1 MRKRLFISLIVLVT
15 LFSCVKEVT
24 PSPGTSGTGT
34 LHISF
39 DMGASTKAGA
49 KDGDMMK
56 TGSLWLVDYSGKV
69 IVFDTDT
76 PNAASFEKTI
86 DNIQR
91 GDYTLYLVANYTGLN
106 NYTVG
111 KDIDEGFTKRLLS
124 TITSGQSPEFNEE
137 VGMPCSC
144 VQQVHI
150 AAGENYVSAHLQRC
164 VGRLSIN
171 VRNNISSHKLAIGG
185 IGLSD
190 NNPTTGYLF
199 PSSDGSIPPSATD
212 VAFPELTQH
221 VVLATNENKDVY
233 DVYLYDTG
241 EATSANGITFTLFG
255 AIYEGKTP
263 DENIAISSRDAYS
276 FGDNS
281 TSISAGGPY
290 VIRSASS
297 STHYIGDLGASGLGV
312 REFTGD
318 ADEELTHYHEIE
330 YFLWTVSGSS
340 SQGTYSQGTFKN
352 VKTGRYITLNDK
364 TPGLS
369 ETSGTNFYFSNDTKN
384 GGLLFSTK
392 KEEKWWFGYY
402 YDYGYSLTLDPNVKN
417 GLSGTTELHDDGR
430 TGWLVRK
437 ATLEAEKVQ
446 HFVGADL
453 EIPRVKRTINY
464 LDKHGNTQ
472 ILKGISRN
480 EHVEV
485 SINVFYNREWGQF
498 DFEVEVEKWNK
509 INGNET
515 TFD

>member
-1 MRKRLFISLIVLVT
+1 MRKRLFISLIALLT
-15 LFSCVKEVT
+15 FFSCEKEVT
-24 PSPGTSGTGT
+24 PSPDTFGTGT

-39 DMGASTKAGA
+39 DMGASTKVGT

-56 TGSLWLVDYSGKV
+56 TGSLWLVDDSGKV

-86 DNIQR
+86 NNIQR

-137 VGMPCSC
+137 VGMPCSS

-150 AAGENYVSAHLQRC
+150 AAGENHISAHLQRC

-241 EATSANGITFTLFG
+241 EAISANGITFTLFG
-255 AIYEGKTP
+255 AVYEDQTP
-263 DENIAISSRDAYS
+263 DENISISQPKYS
-276 FGDNS
+276 FSNNDTNLS
-281 TSISAGGPY
+281 NGGEY
-290 VIRSASS
+290 LIRSAESNVI
-297 STHYIGDLGASGLGV
+297 YIGDLENSGIGV
-312 REFTGD
+312 REFSS
-318 ADEELTHYHEIE
+318 DEVLKTYKDIKN
-330 YFLWTVSGSS
+330 FLWRAEVSGN
-340 SQGTYSQGTFKN
+340 QVKFKN
-352 VKTGRYITLNDK
+352 VGTARYITL
-364 TPGLS
+364 S
-369 ETSGTNFYFSNDTKN
+369 ETTAGLDSSGTQFYFSDDTGN
-384 GGLLFSTK
+384 GALLFSTNRSWR
-392 KEEKWWFGYY
+392 WWSYSY
-402 YDYGYSLTLDPNVKN
+402 SYGYSLTLNSASN
-417 GLSGTTELHDDGR
+417 GLSGTTGMESNSR
-430 TGWLVRK
+430 TRWLVRT
-437 ATLEAEKVQ
+437 ATSSTGDHIP
-446 HFVGADL
+446 HFIGSDY

-498 DFEVEVEKWNK
+498 DFEVEGWK
-509 INGNET
+509 IIDGNET

>member
-1 MRKRLFISLIVLVT
+1 MRKRLFISLIALVT

-49 KDGDMMK
+49 KDGDIINK
-56 TGSLWLVDYSGKV
+56 GSLWLVDSKDEE
-69 IVFDTDT
+69 IMAFRTFS
-76 PNAASFEKTI
+76 PNAASAVVTMES
-86 DNIQR
+86 IQR
-91 GDYTLYLVANYTGLN
+91 GDYTLYVVANYSGLDT
-106 NYTVG
+106 YTNG
-111 KDIDEGFTKRLLS
+111 KIDDNFKKHLLKTVAAGESPTFT
-124 TITSGQSPEFNEE
+124 EE
-137 VGMPCSC
+137 SGMPCSS

-255 AIYEGKTP
+255 AIYEDQTP
-263 DENIAISSRDAYS
+263 DENIAISQPKYS
-276 FGDNS
+276 FSDNDTNLS
-281 TSISAGGPY
+281 NGGEY
-290 VIRSASS
+290 LIRSAESNVI
-297 STHYIGDLGASGLGV
+297 YIGDLENSGIGV
-312 REFTGD
+312 REFSS
-318 ADEELTHYHEIE
+318 DEVLKTYKDIKN
-330 YFLWTVSGSS
+330 FLWRAEVVSKN
-340 SQGTYSQGTFKN
+340 QVKFKN
-352 VKTGRYITLNDK
+352 VGTARYITL
-364 TPGLS
+364 S
-369 ETSGTNFYFSNDTKN
+369 ETTARLDSSGTQFYFSDDTGNDA
-384 GGLLFSTK
+384 LLFSTNRSWS
-392 KEEKWWFGYY
+392 WWSYSY
-402 YDYGYSLTLDPNVKN
+402 SYGYSLTLNSASN
-417 GLSGTTELHDDGR
+417 GLSGTTGMESNSR
-430 TGWLVRK
+430 TRWLVRT
-437 ATLEAEKVQ
+437 ATSSTGDHIP
-446 HFVGADL
+446 HFIGSDY

-498 DFEVEVEKWNK
+498 DFEVEGWKT
-509 INGNET
+509 IDDNET

>member
-1 MRKRLFISLIVLVT
+1 MRKRLFMSLIVLVT

-24 PSPGTSGTGT
+24 PSPGISGTGT

-49 KDGDMMK
+49 KDGDIINK
-56 TGSLWLVDYSGKV
+56 GSLWLVDSKDEE
-69 IVFDTDT
+69 IMAFRTFS
-76 PNAASFEKTI
+76 PNAASAVVTMES
-86 DNIQR
+86 IQR
-91 GDYTLYLVANYTGLN
+91 GDYTLYVVANYSGLDT
-106 NYTVG
+106 YTNG
-111 KDIDEGFTKRLLS
+111 KIDDNFKKHLLKTVAAGESPTFT
-124 TITSGQSPEFNEE
+124 EE
-137 VGMPCSC
+137 SGMPCSS

-255 AIYEGKTP
+255 AIYEDQTP

-276 FGDNS
+276 FGSNS
-281 TSISAGGPY
+281 NSISAGGPY

-318 ADEELTHYHEIE
+318 ADEELTHYHEVE
-330 YFLWTVSGSS
+330 NFLWTVSGTS
-340 SQGTYSQGTFKN
+340 SQGTFKN
-352 VKTGRYITLNDK
+352 VKTGKYITLNDT

-369 ETSGTNFYFSNDTKN
+369 ETSGTSFYFSNDTGN

-392 KEEKWWFGYY
+392 KQRKWNWGYY
-402 YDYGYSLTLDPNVKN
+402 YDYGYSLTLNSDSN
-417 GLSGTTELHDDGR
+417 GLSGTTGNESSGE
-430 TGWLVRK
+430 TGWLIRT
-437 ATLEAEKVQ
+437 ATAGAVKVPY
-446 HFVGADL
+446 FIGSDY

-464 LDKHGNTQ
+464 LDNYGNTQ
-472 ILKGISRN
+472 DLKSISRN

-498 DFEVEVEKWNK
+498 DFEVEGWKT
-509 INGNET
+509 IDGNET

>member
-1 MRKRLFISLIVLVT
+1 MRKRLFISLITLLT
-15 LFSCVKEVT
+15 LFSCEKEGAF
-24 PSPGTSGTGT
+24 SPGTSGSDAETGT

-49 KDGDMMK
+49 KDGDIMK
-56 TGSLWLVDYSGKV
+56 TGSLWLVDASGKV

-76 PNAASFEKTI
+76 LNATTFKKTI
-86 DNIQR
+86 NNIQR

-150 AAGENYVSAHLQRC
+150 AAGENHISAHLQRC

-171 VRNNISSHKLAIGG
+171 VRNNILSHKLAIGG

-199 PSSDGSIPPSATD
+199 PSADGSIPPSATD

-221 VVLATNENKDVY
+221 VVLATNEYKDVY

-255 AIYEGKTP
+255 AIYEDQTP
-263 DENIAISSRDAYS
+263 DENISISSRDSYS
-276 FGDNS
+276 FGSNGS
-281 TSISAGGPY
+281 SISAGGPY
-290 VIRSASS
+290 LIRSASS
-297 STHYIGDLGASGLGV
+297 STYYIGDLEAKGIGV
-312 REFTGD
+312 QEFTD
-318 ADEELTHYHEIE
+318 DEELVNSPKIE
-330 YFLWTVSGSS
+330 NFLWTVSGSDS
-340 SQGTYSQGTFKN
+340 RGTFKN
-352 VKTGRYITLNDK
+352 VKTGRYITLNEQ

-369 ETSGTNFYFSNDTKN
+369 ETSGTNFYFSTGTGN
-384 GGLLFSTK
+384 GGILFST
-392 KEEKWWFGYY
+392 ENSGYLWWKT
-402 YDYGYSLTLDPNVKN
+402 YGYSLTLDPNAAN
-417 GLSGTTELHDDGR
+417 GLSGTTEKESTGE

-453 EIPRVKRTINY
+453 EMPQVKRTINY

-498 DFEVEVEKWNK
+498 DFEVEGWK
-509 INGNET
+509 IIDGNET

>member
-1 MRKRLFISLIVLVT
+1 MRKRLYISLIALVT
-15 LFSCVKEVT
+15 LFSCGKEVT

-56 TGSLWLVDYSGKV
+56 TGSLWLVDDSGKV

-86 DNIQR
+86 NNIQR

-137 VGMPCSC
+137 VGMPCSS

-150 AAGENYVSAHLQRC
+150 AAGENHISAHLQRC

-199 PSSDGSIPPSATD
+199 PSADGSIPPSATD

-255 AIYEGKTP
+255 AVYEDQTP
-263 DENIAISSRDAYS
+263 DENISISQPKYS
-276 FGDNS
+276 FSNNDTNLS
-281 TSISAGGPY
+281 NGGEY
-290 VIRSASS
+290 LIRSAESNVI
-297 STHYIGDLGASGLGV
+297 YIGDLENSGIGV
-312 REFTGD
+312 REFSS
-318 ADEELTHYHEIE
+318 DEVLKTYKDIKN
-330 YFLWTVSGSS
+330 FLWRAEVSGN
-340 SQGTYSQGTFKN
+340 QVKFKN
-352 VKTGRYITLNDK
+352 VGTARYITL
-364 TPGLS
+364 S
-369 ETSGTNFYFSNDTKN
+369 ETTAGLDSSGTQFYFSDDTGN
-384 GGLLFSTK
+384 GALLFSTNRS
-392 KEEKWWFGYY
+392 WRWLSYSY
-402 YDYGYSLTLDPNVKN
+402 SYGYSLTLNSASN
-417 GLSGTTELHDDGR
+417 GLSGTTGMESDSR
-430 TGWLVRK
+430 TRWLVRT
-437 ATLEAEKVQ
+437 ATSSTGDYIP
-446 HFVGADL
+446 HFIGSDY
-453 EIPRVKRTINY
+453 EIPRVKRTIDY

-498 DFEVEVEKWNK
+498 DFEVEGWK
-509 INGNET
+509 IIDGNET

>member
-49 KDGDMMK
+49 KDGDIIK
-56 TGSLWLVDYSGKV
+56 KVSLWLVDSKDEE
-69 IVFDTDT
+69 IIAFRTFS
-76 PNAASFEKTI
+76 PNAASAVVTMES
-86 DNIQR
+86 IQR
-91 GDYTLYLVANYTGLN
+91 GDYTLYVVANYSGLDT
-106 NYTVG
+106 YTNG
-111 KDIDEGFTKRLLS
+111 KIDDNFKKHLLKTVAAGESPTFT
-124 TITSGQSPEFNEE
+124 EE
-137 VGMPCSC
+137 SGMPCSS

-255 AIYEGKTP
+255 AIYKDQTS

-276 FGDNS
+276 FGYNS

-330 YFLWTVSGSS
+330 NFLWTVSESS
-340 SQGTYSQGTFKN
+340 SQGFSQVTFKN
-352 VKTGRYITLNDK
+352 VNTGRYITLDGAN
-364 TPGLS
+364 PGLG
-369 ETSGTNFYFSNDTKN
+369 TSGTKFYFRSGTGN
-384 GGLLFSTK
+384 GGVLFSTIK
-392 KEEKWWFGYY
+392 QWKR
-402 YDYGYSLTLDPNVKN
+402 YSLTLDPNATN
-417 GLSGTTELHDDGR
+417 GLSGTTGNESSGE
-430 TGWLVRK
+430 TGWLIRT
-437 ATLEAEKVQ
+437 ATAGAVKVPY
-446 HFVGADL
+446 FIGSDY

-464 LDKHGNTQ
+464 LDKYGNTQ

-498 DFEVEVEKWNK
+498 DFEVEGWKIIDGNK
-509 INGNET
+509 T

>member
-1 MRKRLFISLIVLVT
+1 MRKRLYISLIAL
-15 LFSCVKEVT
+15 LAFFSCEKEVT
-24 PSPGTSGTGT
+24 PSPDTSGTGT

-56 TGSLWLVDYSGKV
+56 TGSLWLVDDSGKV

-86 DNIQR
+86 NNIQR

-124 TITSGQSPEFNEE
+124 TITSGQSPDFNEE
-137 VGMPCSC
+137 VGMPCSS

-150 AAGENYVSAHLQRC
+150 AAGENHISAHLQRC

-212 VAFPELTQH
+212 VAFPELAQH

-241 EATSANGITFTLFG
+241 EAISANGITFTLFG
-255 AIYEGKTP
+255 AVYEDQTP
-263 DENIAISSRDAYS
+263 DENISISQPKYS
-276 FGDNS
+276 FSNNDTNLS
-281 TSISAGGPY
+281 NGGEY
-290 VIRSASS
+290 LIRSAESNVI
-297 STHYIGDLGASGLGV
+297 YIGDLENSGIGV
-312 REFTGD
+312 REFSS
-318 ADEELTHYHEIE
+318 DEVLKTYKDIKN
-330 YFLWTVSGSS
+330 FLWRAEVSGN
-340 SQGTYSQGTFKN
+340 QVKFKN
-352 VKTGRYITLNDK
+352 VGTARYITL
-364 TPGLS
+364 S
-369 ETSGTNFYFSNDTKN
+369 ETTAGLDSSGTQFYFSDDTGN
-384 GGLLFSTK
+384 GALLFSTNRSWS
-392 KEEKWWFGYY
+392 WWSYSY
-402 YDYGYSLTLDPNVKN
+402 SYGYSLTLNSASN
-417 GLSGTTELHDDGR
+417 GLSGTTGMESNSR
-430 TGWLVRK
+430 TRWLVRT
-437 ATLEAEKVQ
+437 ATSSTGDHIP
-446 HFVGADL
+446 HFIGSDY

-498 DFEVEVEKWNK
+498 DFEVEGWK
-509 INGNET
+509 IIDGNET

>member
-1 MRKRLFISLIVLVT
+1 MRKRLFISLIALLT
-15 LFSCVKEVT
+15 FISCEKEVT
-24 PSPGTSGTGT
+24 PSPGTSGSDAETGT

-49 KDGDMMK
+49 KDGDIMK
-56 TGSLWLVDYSGKV
+56 TGSLWLVDASGKV
-69 IVFDTDT
+69 IVFDTAT
-76 PNAASFEKTI
+76 PNVTSFEKTI
-86 DNIQR
+86 TNIQR

-106 NYTVG
+106 TYTVG
-111 KDIDEGFTKRLLS
+111 KNIDDGFTKRLLS

-137 VGMPCSC
+137 VGMPCSS

-150 AAGENYVSAHLQRC
+150 AAGENHISAHLQRC

-212 VAFPELTQH
+212 VAFPELAQH

-255 AIYEGKTP
+255 AVYEDQTP
-263 DENIAISSRDAYS
+263 DGNITISSRDAYS
-276 FGDNS
+276 FGSNS
-281 TSISAGGPY
+281 TSISEGRPY

-297 STHYIGDLGASGLGV
+297 RTHYIGDLGASGLGV

-318 ADEELTHYHEIE
+318 ADEELTHYYEIE
-330 YFLWTVSGSS
+330 NFLWTVSGSS
-340 SQGTYSQGTFKN
+340 SQGTFKN
-352 VKTGRYITLNDK
+352 VKTGRYITLNDT

-369 ETSGTNFYFSNDTKN
+369 ESSGTSFYFSNDTGN
-384 GGLLFSTK
+384 SGLLFSTK
-392 KEEKWWFGYY
+392 KERKWSWSVGYY
-402 YDYGYSLTLDPNVKN
+402 YDYGYSLTLAADFKN
-417 GLSGTTELHDDGR
+417 LIGTTELHDDGR

-453 EIPRVKRTINY
+453 EMPQVKRTINY

-498 DFEVEVEKWNK
+498 DFEVEGWK
-509 INGNET
+509 IIDGNET

>member
-1 MRKRLFISLIVLVT
+1 MRKRLFISLIALVT
-15 LFSCVKEVT
+15 LFSCGKEVT
-24 PSPGTSGTGT
+24 PSPDTSGTGT

-49 KDGDMMK
+49 KDGDIMK
-56 TGSLWLVDYSGKV
+56 TGSLWLVDASGKV
-69 IVFDTDT
+69 IVFDTAT
-76 PNAASFEKTI
+76 PNVTSFEKTI
-86 DNIQR
+86 NNIQR

-106 NYTVG
+106 TYTVG
-111 KDIDEGFTKRLLS
+111 KNIDDGFTKRLLS

-137 VGMPCSC
+137 VGMPCSS

-150 AAGENYVSAHLQRC
+150 AAGENHISAHLQRC

-171 VRNNISSHKLAIGG
+171 VRNNISSHKFAIGG

-212 VAFPELTQH
+212 VAFPELAQH

-255 AIYEGKTP
+255 AVYEDQTP
-263 DENIAISSRDAYS
+263 DENISISQPKYS
-276 FGDNS
+276 FSNNDTNLS
-281 TSISAGGPY
+281 NGGEY
-290 VIRSASS
+290 LIRSAESNVI
-297 STHYIGDLGASGLGV
+297 YIGDLENSGIGV
-312 REFTGD
+312 REFSS
-318 ADEELTHYHEIE
+318 DEVLKTYKDIKN
-330 YFLWTVSGSS
+330 FLWRAEVSGN
-340 SQGTYSQGTFKN
+340 QVKFKN
-352 VKTGRYITLNDK
+352 VGTARYITL
-364 TPGLS
+364 S
-369 ETSGTNFYFSNDTKN
+369 ETTAGLDSSGTQFYFSDDTGN
-384 GGLLFSTK
+384 GALLFSTNMSWS
-392 KEEKWWFGYY
+392 WWSYSY
-402 YDYGYSLTLDPNVKN
+402 RYGYSLTLNSASN
-417 GLSGTTELHDDGR
+417 GLSGTTGMESNSR
-430 TGWLVRK
+430 TRWLVRT
-437 ATLEAEKVQ
+437 ATSSTGDHIP
-446 HFVGADL
+446 HFIGSDYD
-453 EIPRVKRTINY
+453 IPWIKRTINY

-498 DFEVEVEKWNK
+498 DFEVEGWK
-509 INGNET
+509 IIDGNET

>member
-1 MRKRLFISLIVLVT
+1 MRKRLYISLIALVT
-15 LFSCVKEVT
+15 LFSCGKEVT

-49 KDGDMMK
+49 KDGDIIK
-56 TGSLWLVDYSGKV
+56 KVSLWLADAKDGEIMAFRTFSPN
-69 IVFDTDT
+69 DTSAVVT
-76 PNAASFEKTI
+76 MES
-86 DNIQR
+86 IQR
-91 GDYTLYLVANYTGLN
+91 GDYTLYVVANYSGLDTYTTGKIDDNFKKHLLK
-106 NYTVG
+106 TVAAG
-111 KDIDEGFTKRLLS
+111 ESPTFTEGS
-124 TITSGQSPEFNEE
+124 
-137 VGMPCSC
+137 GMPCSS

-150 AAGENYVSAHLQRC
+150 AAGENHVSAHLQRC

-255 AIYEGKTP
+255 AVYEDQTP
-263 DENIAISSRDAYS
+263 DENINISSRDDYS
-276 FGDNS
+276 FGSNS
-281 TSISAGGPY
+281 TSISAEGPY

-297 STHYIGDLGASGLGV
+297 RTHYIGDLGASGLGV

-330 YFLWTVSGSS
+330 NFLWIVSGNS
-340 SQGTYSQGTFKN
+340 SQGTFKN
-352 VKTGRYITLNDK
+352 VKTGRYITLDGAN
-364 TPGLS
+364 PGLG
-369 ETSGTNFYFSNDTKN
+369 TSGTNFYFTSDTGN
-384 GGLLFSTK
+384 GGVLFSTNQPR
-392 KEEKWWFGYY
+392 WWSYY
-402 YDYGYSLTLDPNVKN
+402 YGYSLTLDPNATN
-417 GLSGTTELHDDGR
+417 GLSGTTGKESSGE
-430 TGWLVRK
+430 TGWLIRT
-437 ATLEAEKVQ
+437 ATLVAVNVP
-446 HFVGADL
+446 HFIGSDY

-464 LDKHGNTQ
+464 LDEYGNTQ
-472 ILKGISRN
+472 DLKSISRN

-485 SINVFYNREWGQF
+485 SINVFYNRDWGQF
-498 DFEVEVEKWNK
+498 DFEVEGWK
-509 INGNET
+509 IIDGNET

>member
-1 MRKRLFISLIVLVT
+1 MSLIVLVT

-24 PSPGTSGTGT
+24 PSPGISGTGT

-49 KDGDMMK
+49 KDGDIINK
-56 TGSLWLVDYSGKV
+56 GSLWLVDSKDEE
-69 IVFDTDT
+69 IMAFRTFS
-76 PNAASFEKTI
+76 PNAASAVVTMES
-86 DNIQR
+86 IQR
-91 GDYTLYLVANYTGLN
+91 GDYTLYVVANYSGLDT
-106 NYTVG
+106 YTNG
-111 KDIDEGFTKRLLS
+111 KIDDNFKKHLLKTVAAGESPTFT
-124 TITSGQSPEFNEE
+124 EE
-137 VGMPCSC
+137 SGMPCSS

-255 AIYEGKTP
+255 AIYEDQTP

-276 FGDNS
+276 FGSNS
-281 TSISAGGPY
+281 NSISAGGPY

-318 ADEELTHYHEIE
+318 ADEELTHYHEVE
-330 YFLWTVSGSS
+330 NFLWTVSGTS
-340 SQGTYSQGTFKN
+340 SQGTFKN
-352 VKTGRYITLNDK
+352 VKTGKYITLNDT

-369 ETSGTNFYFSNDTKN
+369 ETSGTSFYFSNDTGN

-392 KEEKWWFGYY
+392 KQRKWNWGYY
-402 YDYGYSLTLDPNVKN
+402 YDYGYSLTLNSDSN
-417 GLSGTTELHDDGR
+417 GLSGTTGNESSGE
-430 TGWLVRK
+430 TGWLIRT
-437 ATLEAEKVQ
+437 ATAGAVKVPY
-446 HFVGADL
+446 FIGSDY

-464 LDKHGNTQ
+464 LDNYGNTQ
-472 ILKGISRN
+472 DLKSISRN

-498 DFEVEVEKWNK
+498 DFEVEGWKT
-509 INGNET
+509 IDGNET

>member
-1 MRKRLFISLIVLVT
+1 MRKRLFISLIAL
-15 LFSCVKEVT
+15 LAFFSCEKEVT
-24 PSPGTSGTGT
+24 PSPDTSGTGT

-39 DMGASTKAGA
+39 DMGASTKVGA

-56 TGSLWLVDYSGKV
+56 TGSLWLVDASGKV
-69 IVFDTDT
+69 IVFDTAT
-76 PNAASFEKTI
+76 PNVTSFEKTI
-86 DNIQR
+86 TNIQR

-150 AAGENYVSAHLQRC
+150 AAGENHISAHLQRC

-199 PSSDGSIPPSATD
+199 PSADGSISPSATD
-212 VAFPELTQH
+212 VAFPELAQH

-241 EATSANGITFTLFG
+241 EAISANGITFTLFG
-255 AIYEGKTP
+255 AVYEDQTP
-263 DENIAISSRDAYS
+263 DENISISQPKYS
-276 FGDNS
+276 FSNNDTNLS
-281 TSISAGGPY
+281 NGGEY
-290 VIRSASS
+290 LIRSAESNVI
-297 STHYIGDLGASGLGV
+297 YIGDLENSGIGV
-312 REFTGD
+312 REFSS
-318 ADEELTHYHEIE
+318 DEVLKTYKDIKN
-330 YFLWTVSGSS
+330 FLWRAEVSGN
-340 SQGTYSQGTFKN
+340 QVKFKN
-352 VKTGRYITLNDK
+352 VGTARYITL
-364 TPGLS
+364 S
-369 ETSGTNFYFSNDTKN
+369 ETTAGLDSSGTQFYFSDDTGN
-384 GGLLFSTK
+384 GALLFSTNRSWI
-392 KEEKWWFGYY
+392 WWSYSY
-402 YDYGYSLTLDPNVKN
+402 SYGYSLTLNSASN
-417 GLSGTTELHDDGR
+417 GLSGTTGMESNSR
-430 TGWLVRK
+430 TRWLVRT
-437 ATLEAEKVQ
+437 ATSSTGDHIP
-446 HFVGADL
+446 HFIGSDY

-498 DFEVEVEKWNK
+498 DFEVEGWK
-509 INGNET
+509 IIDGNET

>member
-24 PSPGTSGTGT
+24 PSPCTSGTGT

-49 KDGDMMK
+49 KDGDIIK
-56 TGSLWLVDYSGKV
+56 KGSLWLVDSKDEE
-69 IVFDTDT
+69 IMAFRTFS
-76 PNAASFEKTI
+76 PNAASAVVTMES
-86 DNIQR
+86 IQR
-91 GDYTLYLVANYTGLN
+91 GDYTLYVVANYSGLDT
-106 NYTVG
+106 YTNG
-111 KDIDEGFTKRLLS
+111 KIDDNFKKHLLKTVAAGESPTFT
-124 TITSGQSPEFNEE
+124 EE
-137 VGMPCSC
+137 SGMPCSS

-263 DENIAISSRDAYS
+263 DENIAISSRDDYS

-318 ADEELTHYHEIE
+318 ADEELKHYHEIE
-330 YFLWTVSGSS
+330 YFLWTVSESS
-340 SQGTYSQGTFKN
+340 LQGTFNFKN
-352 VKTGRYITLNDK
+352 VKTGKYITLNEK

-369 ETSGTNFYFSNDTKN
+369 ETLGTNFYFTSGTGNR
-384 GGLLFSTK
+384 GLLFSTK
-392 KEEKWWFGYY
+392 KQRKWNRPWE
-402 YDYGYSLTLDPNVKN
+402 YDYGYSLTLDPKATN
-417 GLSGTTELHDDGR
+417 GLSGTTDLHDDGR
-430 TGWLVRK
+430 TGWLIRT
-437 ATLEAEKVQ
+437 ATAGAVKVPY
-446 HFVGADL
+446 FIGSDY

-498 DFEVEVEKWNK
+498 DFEVEGWNT
-509 INGNET
+509 IGGNET

>member
-1 MRKRLFISLIVLVT
+1 M
-15 LFSCVKEVT
+15 KEVT

-49 KDGDMMK
+49 KDGDIIK
-56 TGSLWLVDYSGKV
+56 KGSLWLVDSKDEE
-69 IVFDTDT
+69 IMAFRTFS
-76 PNAASFEKTI
+76 PNAASAVVTMES
-86 DNIQR
+86 IQR
-91 GDYTLYLVANYTGLN
+91 GDYTLYVVANYSGLDT
-106 NYTVG
+106 YTNG
-111 KDIDEGFTKRLLS
+111 KIDDNFKKHLLKTVAAGESPTFTEGS
-124 TITSGQSPEFNEE
+124 
-137 VGMPCSC
+137 GMPCSS

-263 DENIAISSRDAYS
+263 DENIAISSRDDYS

-330 YFLWTVSGSS
+330 YFLWTVSESS
-340 SQGTYSQGTFKN
+340 SQQGTFNFKN
-352 VKTGRYITLNDK
+352 VKTGKYITLNEK

-392 KEEKWWFGYY
+392 KQWNWNWPWG
-402 YDYGYSLTLDPNVKN
+402 YDYGYSLTLYPKATN

-430 TGWLVRK
+430 TGWLIRT
-437 ATLEAEKVQ
+437 ATAGAVKVPY
-446 HFVGADL
+446 FIGSDY

-464 LDKHGNTQ
+464 LDKYGNTQ
-472 ILKGISRN
+472 DLKSISRN

-498 DFEVEVEKWNK
+498 DFEVEGWNT
-509 INGNET
+509 IDGNET

>member
-1 MRKRLFISLIVLVT
+1 MRKRLFISLIALVT

-24 PSPGTSGTGT
+24 PSPCTSGTGT

-49 KDGDMMK
+49 KDGDIINK
-56 TGSLWLVDYSGKV
+56 GSLWLVDSKDEE
-69 IVFDTDT
+69 IMAFRTFS
-76 PNAASFEKTI
+76 PNAASAVVTMES
-86 DNIQR
+86 IQR
-91 GDYTLYLVANYTGLN
+91 GDYILYVVANYSGLDT
-106 NYTVG
+106 YTNG
-111 KDIDEGFTKRLLS
+111 KIDDNFKKHLLKTVAAGESPTFTEGS
-124 TITSGQSPEFNEE
+124 
-137 VGMPCSC
+137 GMPCSS

-255 AIYEGKTP
+255 AIYEDQTP
-263 DENIAISSRDAYS
+263 DENIAISQPKYS
-276 FGDNS
+276 FSDNDTNLS
-281 TSISAGGPY
+281 NGGEY
-290 VIRSASS
+290 LIRSAESNVI
-297 STHYIGDLGASGLGV
+297 YIGDLENSGIGV
-312 REFTGD
+312 REFSS
-318 ADEELTHYHEIE
+318 DEVLKTYKDIKN
-330 YFLWTVSGSS
+330 FLWRAEVVSKN
-340 SQGTYSQGTFKN
+340 QVKFKN
-352 VKTGRYITLNDK
+352 VGTARYITL
-364 TPGLS
+364 S
-369 ETSGTNFYFSNDTKN
+369 ETTARLDSSGTQFYFSDDTGNDA
-384 GGLLFSTK
+384 LLFSTNRSWS
-392 KEEKWWFGYY
+392 WWSYSY
-402 YDYGYSLTLDPNVKN
+402 SYGYSLTLNSASN
-417 GLSGTTELHDDGR
+417 GLSGTTGMESNSR
-430 TGWLVRK
+430 TRWLVRT
-437 ATLEAEKVQ
+437 ATSSTGDHIP
-446 HFVGADL
+446 HFIGSDY

-498 DFEVEVEKWNK
+498 DFEVKGWNT
-509 INGNET
+509 IDGNET

>member
-49 KDGDMMK
+49 KDGDMINK
-56 TGSLWLVDYSGKV
+56 GSLWLVDSKDEE
-69 IVFDTDT
+69 IMAFRTFS
-76 PNAASFEKTI
+76 PNAASAVVTMES
-86 DNIQR
+86 IQR
-91 GDYTLYLVANYTGLN
+91 GDYILYVVANYSGLDT
-106 NYTVG
+106 YTNG
-111 KDIDEGFTKRLLS
+111 KIDDNFKKHLLKTVAAGESPTFTEGS
-124 TITSGQSPEFNEE
+124 
-137 VGMPCSC
+137 GMPCSS

-255 AIYEGKTP
+255 AIYEDQTP
-263 DENIAISSRDAYS
+263 DENIAISSRDDYS

-318 ADEELTHYHEIE
+318 AGEELKHYHEIE
-330 YFLWTVSGSS
+330 YFLWTVSESS
-340 SQGTYSQGTFKN
+340 SQGTFNFMN
-352 VKTGRYITLNDK
+352 VKTGKYITLNEK

-369 ETSGTNFYFSNDTKN
+369 ETSGTNFYFTSGTGNS
-384 GGLLFSTK
+384 GLLFSTK
-392 KEEKWWFGYY
+392 KQRKWNRPWE
-402 YDYGYSLTLDPNVKN
+402 YDYGYSLTLDPKVKN
-417 GLSGTTELHDDGR
+417 GLSGTTGNESSGE
-430 TGWLVRK
+430 TGWFVRT
-437 ATLEAEKVQ
+437 ATAGAVKVPY
-446 HFVGADL
+446 FIGSDY

-498 DFEVEVEKWNK
+498 DFEVEGWNT
-509 INGNET
+509 IGGNET

>member
-1 MRKRLFISLIVLVT
+1 MRKRLFISLIALVT
-15 LFSCVKEVT
+15 LFSCGKEVT

-39 DMGASTKAGA
+39 DMGASAKAGA
-49 KDGDMMK
+49 KDGDIIK
-56 TGSLWLVDYSGKV
+56 KGSLWLADAKDGEIMAFST
-69 IVFDTDT
+69 FSPNDTSAVVT
-76 PNAASFEKTI
+76 MES
-86 DNIQR
+86 IQL
-91 GDYTLYLVANYTGLN
+91 GDYTLYVVANYSGLDTYTTGKIDDNFKKHLLK
-106 NYTVG
+106 TVAAG
-111 KDIDEGFTKRLLS
+111 ESPTFTEGS
-124 TITSGQSPEFNEE
+124 
-137 VGMPCSC
+137 GMPCSS
-144 VQQVHI
+144 VQQVRI
-150 AAGENYVSAHLQRC
+150 AAGENHVSAHLQRC

-255 AIYEGKTP
+255 AVYEDQTP
-263 DENIAISSRDAYS
+263 DGNIAISSRDAYS
-276 FGDNS
+276 FGSNG
-281 TSISAGGPY
+281 TSISEGGPY

-297 STHYIGDLGASGLGV
+297 RNHYIGDLGASGLGV

-330 YFLWTVSGSS
+330 NFLWTVSGSS
-340 SQGTYSQGTFKN
+340 SQGTFKN
-352 VKTGRYITLNDK
+352 VKTGRYITLDGAN
-364 TPGLS
+364 PGLG
-369 ETSGTNFYFSNDTKN
+369 TSGTSFYFTSGTGN
-384 GGLLFSTK
+384 GGVLFSTNRPS
-392 KEEKWWFGYY
+392 WWS
-402 YDYGYSLTLDPNVKN
+402 YGYSLTLDPDATS
-417 GLSGTTELHDDGR
+417 GLSGTTGKESSGE
-430 TGWLVRK
+430 TGWLIRTATAGAVR
-437 ATLEAEKVQ
+437 VP
-446 HFVGADL
+446 HFVGSDY
-453 EIPRVKRTINY
+453 EIPWVKRTINY

-472 ILKGISRN
+472 DLKSISRN

-485 SINVFYNREWGQF
+485 SINVFYHREWGQF
-498 DFEVEVEKWNK
+498 DFEVEGWK
-509 INGNET
+509 IIDGNET

>member
-1 MRKRLFISLIVLVT
+1 MRKRLYISLIALVT
-15 LFSCVKEVT
+15 LFSCGKEVT

-49 KDGDMMK
+49 KDGDIIK
-56 TGSLWLVDYSGKV
+56 KGSLWLADAKDGEIMAFRTFSPN
-69 IVFDTDT
+69 DTSAVVT
-76 PNAASFEKTI
+76 MES
-86 DNIQR
+86 IQR
-91 GDYTLYLVANYTGLN
+91 GDYTLYVVANYSGLDTYTTGKIDDNFKKHLLK
-106 NYTVG
+106 TVAAG
-111 KDIDEGFTKRLLS
+111 ESPTFTEGS
-124 TITSGQSPEFNEE
+124 
-137 VGMPCSC
+137 GMPCSS

-150 AAGENYVSAHLQRC
+150 AAGENHVSAHLQRC

-241 EATSANGITFTLFG
+241 EATSTNGITFTLFG
-255 AIYEGKTP
+255 AVYEDQTP
-263 DENIAISSRDAYS
+263 DENINISSRDDYS
-276 FGDNS
+276 FGSNI

-297 STHYIGDLGASGLGV
+297 RTHYIGDLGASGLGV

-330 YFLWTVSGSS
+330 NFLWTVSGNSL
-340 SQGTYSQGTFKN
+340 QGTFKN
-352 VKTGRYITLNDK
+352 VKTGRYITLND
-364 TPGLS
+364 TNPGLD
-369 ETSGTNFYFSNDTKN
+369 ETSGTNFYFTSDTGN
-384 GGLLFSTK
+384 GGVLFST
-392 KEEKWWFGYY
+392 
-402 YDYGYSLTLDPNVKN
+402 YGYSLTLDPNATN
-417 GLSGTTELHDDGR
+417 GLSGTTGKESSGE
-430 TGWLVRK
+430 TGWLIRT
-437 ATLEAEKVQ
+437 ATLVAVNVP
-446 HFVGADL
+446 HFIGSDY

-464 LDKHGNTQ
+464 LDKYANTQ
-472 ILKGISRN
+472 DLKSISRN

-485 SINVFYNREWGQF
+485 SINVFYNRDWGQF
-498 DFEVEVEKWNK
+498 DFEVEGWK
-509 INGNET
+509 IIDGNET

>member
-24 PSPGTSGTGT
+24 PSPCTSGTGT

-56 TGSLWLVDYSGKV
+56 TGSLWLVDDSGKV

-76 PNAASFEKTI
+76 PNDASFEKTI

-255 AIYEGKTP
+255 AIYEDKTP
-263 DENIAISSRDAYS
+263 DENISISQPKYS
-276 FGDNS
+276 FLNDNTNLS
-281 TSISAGGPY
+281 NGGEY
-290 VIRSASS
+290 LIRSAESNVI
-297 STHYIGDLGASGLGV
+297 YIGDLENSGIGV
-312 REFTGD
+312 REFSS
-318 ADEELTHYHEIE
+318 DEVLKTYKDIKN
-330 YFLWTVSGSS
+330 FLWRAEVSGN
-340 SQGTYSQGTFKN
+340 QVKFKN
-352 VKTGRYITLNDK
+352 VGTARYITL
-364 TPGLS
+364 S
-369 ETSGTNFYFSNDTKN
+369 ETTAGLDSSGTQFYFSDDTGN
-384 GGLLFSTK
+384 GALLFSTNRSW
-392 KEEKWWFGYY
+392 KWFNSYN
-402 YDYGYSLTLDPNVKN
+402 YGHSLTLNSASN
-417 GLSGTTELHDDGR
+417 GLIGTKGMESNSR
-430 TGWLVRK
+430 TRWLVRT
-437 ATLEAEKVQ
+437 ATSSTGDHIS
-446 HFVGADL
+446 HFIGSDY

-498 DFEVEVEKWNK
+498 DFEVEGWKT
-509 INGNET
+509 IDDNET

>member
-1 MRKRLFISLIVLVT
+1 MRKRLYISLIALVT
-15 LFSCVKEVT
+15 LFSCGKEVT

-49 KDGDMMK
+49 KDGDIIK
-56 TGSLWLVDYSGKV
+56 KGSLWLADAKDGEIMAFRTFSPN
-69 IVFDTDT
+69 DTSAVVT
-76 PNAASFEKTI
+76 MES
-86 DNIQR
+86 IQR
-91 GDYTLYLVANYTGLN
+91 GDYTLYVVANYSGLDTYTTGKIDDSFKKHLLK
-106 NYTVG
+106 TVAAG
-111 KDIDEGFTKRLLS
+111 ESPTFTEGS
-124 TITSGQSPEFNEE
+124 
-137 VGMPCSC
+137 GMPCSS

-150 AAGENYVSAHLQRC
+150 AAGENYVNAHLQRC

-221 VVLATNENKDVY
+221 VVLATNENRDVY

-241 EATSANGITFTLFG
+241 EATSTNGITFTLFG
-255 AIYEGKTP
+255 AVYEDQTP
-263 DENIAISSRDAYS
+263 DENITIISRDAYS
-276 FGDNS
+276 FGNNS

-297 STHYIGDLGASGLGV
+297 RTHYIGDLGASGLGV

-330 YFLWTVSGSS
+330 NFLWTVSGNS
-340 SQGTYSQGTFKN
+340 SQGTFKN
-352 VKTGRYITLNDK
+352 VKTGRYITLDGAN
-364 TPGLS
+364 PGLD
-369 ETSGTNFYFSNDTKN
+369 ETSGTNFYFTSDTGN
-384 GGLLFSTK
+384 GGVLFSTNQPR
-392 KEEKWWFGYY
+392 WWSYY
-402 YDYGYSLTLDPNVKN
+402 YGYSLTLDPNATN
-417 GLSGTTELHDDGR
+417 GLSGTTGKESSGE
-430 TGWLVRK
+430 TGWLIRT
-437 ATLEAEKVQ
+437 ATLVAVNVPY
-446 HFVGADL
+446 FIGSDY

-464 LDKHGNTQ
+464 LDKYGNTQ
-472 ILKGISRN
+472 DLKSISRN
-480 EHVEV
+480 EHVKV
-485 SINVFYNREWGQF
+485 SINVFYNRDWGQF
-498 DFEVEVEKWNK
+498 DFEVEGWK
-509 INGNET
+509 IIDGNET

>member
-1 MRKRLFISLIVLVT
+1 MRKRLFISLIALVT
-15 LFSCVKEVT
+15 LFSCGKEVT
-24 PSPGTSGTGT
+24 PSPCTSGTGT

-49 KDGDMMK
+49 KDGDIINK
-56 TGSLWLVDYSGKV
+56 GSLWLVDSKDEE
-69 IVFDTDT
+69 IMAFRTFS
-76 PNAASFEKTI
+76 PNAASAVVTMES
-86 DNIQR
+86 IQR
-91 GDYTLYLVANYTGLN
+91 GDYTLYVVANYSGLDT
-106 NYTVG
+106 YTNG
-111 KDIDEGFTKRLLS
+111 KIDDNFKKHLLKTVAAGESPTFT
-124 TITSGQSPEFNEE
+124 EE
-137 VGMPCSC
+137 SGMPCSS

-171 VRNNISSHKLAIGG
+171 VRNNISSYKLAIGG

-255 AIYEGKTP
+255 AIYEDQKP
-263 DENIAISSRDAYS
+263 DEEISISQPKYS
-276 FGDNS
+276 FLNNDTNLS
-281 TSISAGGPY
+281 NGGEY
-290 VIRSASS
+290 LIRSAESNVI
-297 STHYIGDLGASGLGV
+297 YIGDLENSGIGV
-312 REFTGD
+312 REFSS
-318 ADEELTHYHEIE
+318 DEVLKTYKDIKN
-330 YFLWTVSGSS
+330 FLWRAEVSGN
-340 SQGTYSQGTFKN
+340 QVKFKN
-352 VKTGRYITLNDK
+352 VGTARYITL
-364 TPGLS
+364 S
-369 ETSGTNFYFSNDTKN
+369 ETTAGLDSSGTQFYFSDDTGN
-384 GGLLFSTK
+384 GALLFSTNRSW
-392 KEEKWWFGYY
+392 KWFNSYN
-402 YDYGYSLTLDPNVKN
+402 YGHSLTLNSASN
-417 GLSGTTELHDDGR
+417 GLIGTKGMESNSR
-430 TGWLVRK
+430 TRWLVRT
-437 ATLEAEKVQ
+437 ATSSTGDHIS
-446 HFVGADL
+446 HFIGSDY

-498 DFEVEVEKWNK
+498 DFEVEGWK
-509 INGNET
+509 IIGGNET

>member
-1 MRKRLFISLIVLVT
+1 MRKRLFISLIALVT
-15 LFSCVKEVT
+15 LFSCGKEVT

-34 LHISF
+34 LHMSF

-49 KDGDMMK
+49 KDGDIIK
-56 TGSLWLVDYSGKV
+56 KGSLWLVDSKDEE
-69 IVFDTDT
+69 IIAFRTFS
-76 PNAASFEKTI
+76 PNAASAVVTMES
-86 DNIQR
+86 IQR
-91 GDYTLYLVANYTGLN
+91 GDYTLYVVANYSGLDT
-106 NYTVG
+106 YTNG
-111 KDIDEGFTKRLLS
+111 KIDDNFKKHLLKTVAAGESPTFTEGS
-124 TITSGQSPEFNEE
+124 
-137 VGMPCSC
+137 GMPCSS

-233 DVYLYDTG
+233 DVYLYDIG

-255 AIYEGKTP
+255 AIYEDQTP

-276 FGDNS
+276 FGSNNS

-312 REFTGD
+312 REFTSD
-318 ADEELTHYHEIE
+318 AGEELTHYHEIE
-330 YFLWTVSGSS
+330 NFLWTVSGSS
-340 SQGTYSQGTFKN
+340 SQGTFKN
-352 VKTGRYITLNDK
+352 VKTGKYITLNDT

-369 ETSGTNFYFSNDTKN
+369 ETSGTSFYFSNDTGN

-392 KEEKWWFGYY
+392 KQRKWNWGYY
-402 YDYGYSLTLDPNVKN
+402 YDYGYSLTLNSDSN
-417 GLSGTTELHDDGR
+417 GLSGTTGKESSGE
-430 TGWLVRK
+430 TGWLIRT
-437 ATLEAEKVQ
+437 ATAGAVKVPY
-446 HFVGADL
+446 FIGSDY

-464 LDKHGNTQ
+464 LDKYGNTQ
-472 ILKGISRN
+472 DLKSISRN

-498 DFEVEVEKWNK
+498 DFEVEGWK
-509 INGNET
+509 IIDGNET